1 MRTCG
6 ILLHITSL
14 PNKYGIGTMGK
25 CAYDFV
31 DFLKA
36 SKQSAWQV
44 LPIGPTSYGDSPY
57 QTFSAFA
64 GNPYFIDFDLLKE
77 EGLLKEED
85 YSFMETSN
93 ETTVDYAYQYNNRFN
108 VLRIAYNNFDKETKE
123 FKKFKKENK
132 DWLEDYAMFMTIKY
146 LNNGASW
153 WTWDK
158 SLKLHKKTA
167 LNKIKQDNKD
177 DIEFWSFLQFKFFE
191 QWTALKKYANEN
203 GVKIIGDIP
212 IYVAHDSSDVW
223 AKPINWQMDENGEP
237 INVAGCPP
245 DAFATKG
252 QLWGNPIYNY
262 DLMEQDGFSWW
273 IKRVEKSLELY
284 DTIRIDHFRGFESY
298 YSIKYGSE
306 DAING
311 EWVKGPG
318 YKLFEAIKAKLGDV
332 SIIAEDLGFITEDVY
347 ELLRKTQFPGMKIIQ
362 FGFDSKSDSEYLP
375 HNYPKNCVVYPGTHD
390 NMTILSWF
398 KSLSDD
404 DKWFVRNYLDM
415 RDDYFICDKVIR
427 ACLQSTADTAIIQM
441 QDYIGLADEGRMNTP
456 STLGNNW
463 VWRLPKHYLNE
474 SQAGYLSFLATTYRR
489 YPLPK
494 VEQED

>member
-1 MRTCG
+1 MRSCG
-6 ILLHITSL
+6 ILLHISSL
-14 PNKYGIGTMGK
+14 PNKYGIGTLGK

-85 YSFMETSN
+85 YEYMETDN
-93 ETTVDYAYQYNNRFN
+93 DTEVDYAYQYNNRFD
-108 VLRIAYNNFDKETKE
+108 VLKRAFDRFDKENAK
-123 FKKFKKENK
+123 FKKFKKNNK
-132 DWLEDYAMFMTIKY
+132 DWLEEYALFMTIKY
-146 LNNGASW
+146 LNNGVSW
-153 WTWDK
+153 WLWDK
-158 SLKLHKKTA
+158 PLKLHKKSAIT
-167 LNKIKQDNKD
+167 KIKKEYKEE
-177 DIEFWSFLQFKFFE
+177 IEFWSFLQFKFFE
-191 QWTALKKYANEN
+191 QWLALKKYTNDN
-203 GVKIIGDIP
+203 GIKIIGDIP

-223 AKPINWQMDENGEP
+223 ANPSNWQMDENGEP

-245 DAFATKG
+245 DAFALKG

-262 DLMEQDGFSWW
+262 DLMEQEGFSWW

-318 YKLFEAIKAKLGDV
+318 IKLFNAIKEKLGEV

-347 ELLRKTQFPGMKIIQ
+347 ELLRKTGYPGMKVLQ

-375 HNYPKNCVVYPGTHD
+375 HNYVKNCVVYPGTHD

-398 KSLSDD
+398 NGLTDD

-415 RDDYFICDKVIR
+415 RDDYFICDKIIR
-427 ACLQSTADTAIIQM
+427 SCLQSVADTVIVQM
-441 QDYIGLADEGRMNTP
+441 QDYIGLGDEGRMNVP
-456 STLGNNW
+456 STLGGNW

-474 SQAGYLSFLATTYRR
+474 SQSGYLAFLATTYRR
-489 YPLPK
+489 FPLP
-494 VEQED
+494 EEECE